1 MGNMF
6 NYPSEGRP
14 MDLRNMND
22 AAKVDLCRKYF
33 IVGLFGLPLEHIL
46 VLWLRLSSTAIT
58 GHQYQSEVCHAECQG
73 AIFWLIVICVW
84 ETIFQSY
91 RSRSV
96 AWADYLTFIFSV
108 GRV

>member
-1 MGNMF
+1 
-6 NYPSEGRP
+6 

-33 IVGLFGLPLEHIL
+33 IIGLFGLPL
-46 VLWLRLSSTAIT
+46 VWLTNTIWFFGEGFLRPQSPATNTIRKYVTMSAI
-58 GHQYQSEVCHAECQG
+58 G

-91 RSRSV
+91 RSKGV
-96 AWADYLTFIFSV
+96 AWADYLTFIFPV

>member
-1 MGNMF
+1 MYG
-6 NYPSEGRP
+6 
-14 MDLRNMND
+14 

-33 IVGLFGLPLEHIL
+33 IVGLFGLPL
-46 VLWLRLSSTAIT
+46 VWLGNTIWFFGLGFLRPQSPATNTDRKYVMLSAI
-58 GHQYQSEVCHAECQG
+58 G

-91 RSRSV
+91 RSKDV
-96 AWADYLTFIFSV
+96 AWAYYLTFIFSV